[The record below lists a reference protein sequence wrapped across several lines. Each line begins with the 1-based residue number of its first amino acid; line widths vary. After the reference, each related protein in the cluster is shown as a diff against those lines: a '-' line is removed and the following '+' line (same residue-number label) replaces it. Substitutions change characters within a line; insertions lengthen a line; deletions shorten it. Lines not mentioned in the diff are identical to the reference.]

1 MRIHARAVAA
11 VLMPVLL
18 SGAVPSAAQQRM
30 NFNFTPS
37 SRNGVCM
44 VTFPGGRVPG
54 GDTPYALQL
63 SYRVSDGNFGAA
75 VQVNGWAKAQ
85 ANADNEVKRPMT
97 LVFDT
102 GKTTISRSGG
112 YSSGFNDQAWGG
124 WGAGPGSDAAFA
136 MLAEAKS
143 VRVKFDGQDFGSVD
157 LQMKRLAHSSLS
169 QCADRLR
176 GGQG

>member
-1 MRIHARAVAA
+1 MRIPARALATA
-11 VLMPVLL
+11 MLPVLL
-18 SGAVPSAAQQRM
+18 SGASPSAGQQPM

-37 SRNGVCM
+37 SRNGICM
-44 VTFPGGRVPG
+44 VTFPGGKLPG
-54 GDTPYALQL
+54 SDTPYALQF

-75 VQVNGWAKAQ
+75 VQVNGWDKAQ
-85 ANADNEVKRPMT
+85 ANAESEVKRPMT

-102 GKTTISRSGG
+102 GKSTTSRSGG

-157 LQMKRLAHSSLS
+157 LQMKRLAHTSLS

-176 GGQG
+176 SGQG